1 MAVAISLV
9 AEKASKNTAGLTD
22 IWAAGGCEDKKGG
35 TSLFQYI
42 LKRLGQTFLVLIGIT
57 LITFL
62 LLNVVPGNPVAMML
76 DKRADEATIEK
87 VRHEMGLDV
96 PLHEQYIDFVKGAV
110 KLDFGTSYFTKEVVT
125 DAIVRCFKVTVKLAA
140 MSFLFA
146 VVLGITCGMIAAVYR
161 GRWIDSTL
169 MTLSVVG
176 VSAPSFWIAIIL
188 QIVIGLKLDLLPISG
203 FDGPLNYILP
213 SIALG
218 TRYAGSIA
226 RITRTSMLDVIKQDY
241 IRTARSKGV
250 KESVVIMKHALKN
263 AMIPI
268 VTLVGTELGNMLTGS
283 MLIEKV
289 FSIPGIGKL
298 AVDAMSN
305 RDLPLLQG
313 TVVYIALVFVIVN
326 LVVDLSYALIDPR
339 IRYGKGEG

>member
-1 MAVAISLV
+1 M
-9 AEKASKNTAGLTD
+9 
-22 IWAAGGCEDKKGG
+22 
-35 TSLFQYI
+35 FQYT

-62 LLNVVPGNPVAMML
+62 LLNVVPGDPVAMML

-161 GRWIDSTL
+161 GRWIDSAL

>member
-1 MAVAISLV
+1 MLS
-9 AEKASKNTAGLTD
+9 
-22 IWAAGGCEDKKGG
+22 
-35 TSLFQYI
+35 YI
-42 LKRLGQTFLVLIGIT
+42 LKRLAQTVLVLFGIT
-57 LITFL
+57 LITFI
-62 LLNVVPGNPVAMML
+62 LLNVVPGDPVAMML

-96 PLHEQYIDFVKGAV
+96 PLPEQYINFVKGAAH
-110 KLDFGTSYFTKEVVT
+110 LDFGKSYFTKENVM
-125 DAIVRCFKVTVKLAA
+125 DALVRGFKVTVKLAA
-140 MSFLFA
+140 MSFIFA
-146 VVLGITCGMIAAVYR
+146 CVIGLTCGMIAAVYR
-161 GRWIDSTL
+161 GKWIDSLL
-169 MTLSVVG
+169 MTLSMVG

-250 KESVVIMKHALKN
+250 KELLVIMKHALKN

-268 VTLVGTELGNMLTGS
+268 VTLVGTELGYMLTGS

-289 FSIPGIGKL
+289 FAIPGIGKL
-298 AVDAMSN
+298 AVDGMMN

-326 LVVDLSYALIDPR
+326 LVVDISYAFIDPR
-339 IRYGKGEG
+339 IRYGKGGE

>member
-1 MAVAISLV
+1 MLS
-9 AEKASKNTAGLTD
+9 SGRQR
-22 IWAAGGCEDKKGG
+22 GEDKKGG
-35 TSLFQYI
+35 VSLFSYT

-62 LLNVVPGNPVAMML
+62 LLNVVPGDPVAMML
-76 DKRADEATIEK
+76 EKRADEVTIAK

-96 PLHEQYIDFVKGAV
+96 PLPEQYVNFVKGAV
-110 KLDFGTSYFTKEVVT
+110 KLDFGESYFTKEVVT
-125 DAIVRCFKVTVKLAA
+125 DAIVRCFEVTVKLAA
-140 MSFLFA
+140 MSFVFA
-146 VVLGITCGMIAAVYR
+146 VVLGILCGMIAAVYR
-161 GRWIDSTL
+161 GKWIDSAL
-169 MTLSVVG
+169 MTLSMVG

-339 IRYGKGEG
+339 IRYGKGAG

>member
-1 MAVAISLV
+1 MLS
-9 AEKASKNTAGLTD
+9 
-22 IWAAGGCEDKKGG
+22 
-35 TSLFQYI
+35 YI
-42 LKRLGQTFLVLIGIT
+42 LKRLAQTILVLFGIT
-57 LITFL
+57 LITFI
-62 LLNVVPGNPVAMML
+62 LLNVVPGDPVAMML

-96 PLHEQYIDFVKGAV
+96 PLPEQYVNFIKGAV
-110 KLDFGTSYFTKEVVT
+110 RLDFGKSYFTKEVVA
-125 DAIVRCFKVTVKLAA
+125 DAIIRSFKVTVKLAA

-146 VVLGITCGMIAAVYR
+146 CIIGLTCGMIAAVYR
-161 GRWIDSTL
+161 GKWIDSLL
-169 MTLSVVG
+169 MTLSIAG

-188 QIVIGLKLDLLPISG
+188 QIIIGLKLDLLPISG

-250 KESVVIMKHALKN
+250 KEVLVIMKHALKN
-263 AMIPI
+263 AMIPV
-268 VTLVGTELGNMLTGS
+268 VTLVGTELGYMLTGS

-298 AVDAMSN
+298 AVDAMNN

-313 TVVYIALVFVIVN
+313 TVVYIALVFVVVN
-326 LVVDLSYALIDPR
+326 LVVDISYAFIDPR
-339 IRYGKGEG
+339 IRFGKGGE